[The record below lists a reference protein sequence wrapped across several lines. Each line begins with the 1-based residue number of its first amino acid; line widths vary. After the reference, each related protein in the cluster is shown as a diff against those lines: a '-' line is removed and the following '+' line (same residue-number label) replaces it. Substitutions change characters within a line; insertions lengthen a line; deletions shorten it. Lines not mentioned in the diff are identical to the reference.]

1 MLATLRS
8 KTGGVIAKAF
18 VGLLALS
25 FAVWGINDIFTG
37 YRGDAL
43 VTIGETEISRAD
55 FENAQRLT
63 IRQLSI
69 KFKRNIQPDEV
80 NKLGINRKVLGD
92 LIREGT
98 LDEQA
103 VRLNLAISED
113 EISRQIANNS
123 NYQDRTGVFNPTSF
137 RQALKNA
144 RITEDLFILQER
156 QRILRNELV
165 DAVNQEVTV
174 PETLTKAAWTFDKE
188 NRTARYFVL
197 PNSAAETPA
206 DPDESELK
214 SYYDGRKRTFTAPE
228 YRALSLLRLQPANVA
243 KTVSISAQD
252 LRAAYENRI
261 EEFSVQEKRIIQQ
274 IVFSNEQE
282 AQAAHKRI
290 LEGIDFL
297 QIAKEKGLSEQ
308 DYNLGALTQ
317 AAVLDPVI
325 GETAFGLEKG
335 KVSPPVS
342 GALSTVL
349 VRVTDIIPSSRQ
361 PFDTVKAKLENDLKL
376 EQAKEEIFDMH
387 DLVEDNRAAG
397 DTLPEIGKMLNLPV
411 QTVEAIDRAGKNEAS
426 ATVEDIPGKAAV
438 LRLAFD
444 SDVGVENDPVET
456 PEGGFVWLDVIA
468 VTPEA
473 LKPFNEVKDKVKEL
487 WIASKKDDALR
498 ATARK
503 LVDEANKGANFEALA
518 KDKGQEIKTSA
529 KLNRR
534 SYSGALD
541 QIGIQTLFATPKG
554 KTGMTKAP
562 GGEGILIFE
571 TLKVTEPAFPSTSD
585 PAVNQIT
592 TVLRNSISQD
602 ILEQYL
608 VDLQANMG
616 VEINKRM
623 WSQIQ
628 SPGT

>member
-8 KTGGVIAKAF
+8 KTGGIFAKAF

-25 FAVWGINDIFTG
+25 FAVWGVNDIFTG

-43 VTIGETEISRAD
+43 VTVGETEISRND
-55 FENAQRLT
+55 YQNALKQR

-69 KFKRNIQPDEV
+69 NLKRNVQPDEV
-80 NKLGINRKVLGD
+80 NKLGIDRKVLGE
-92 LIREGT
+92 LIRKGT

-103 VRLNLAISED
+103 VRLNLAISEK
-113 EISRQIANNS
+113 EIVRQIANNS
-123 NYQDRTGVFNPTSF
+123 DFHNRAGVFNPTSF
-137 RQALKNA
+137 RQVLTNA
-144 RITEDLFILQER
+144 GITEGQFVLQER

-165 DAVNQEVTV
+165 NAVNQELTV
-174 PETLTKAAWTFDKE
+174 PETLTKAAWTFSKE
-188 NRTARYFVL
+188 KRTARYFVL
-197 PNSAAETPA
+197 PLSLAETPA
-206 DPDESELK
+206 DPGESELK
-214 SYYDGRKRTFTAPE
+214 SYYDARKRTFTAPE
-228 YRALSLLRLQPANVA
+228 YRALSLLRLQPADVA

-252 LRAAYENRI
+252 LRDAYENRI
-261 EEFSVQEKRIIQQ
+261 DKFSVQEKRIIQQ

-325 GETAFGLEKG
+325 GEAAFGLEKG

-376 EQAKEEIFDMH
+376 EQAKEEIFDLH
-387 DLVEDNRAAG
+387 DIIEDNRAAG
-397 DTLPEIGKMLNLPV
+397 DTLPEIGKALNLPV
-411 QTVEAIDRAGKNEAS
+411 QTIEAIDRAGKNEAG
-426 ATVEDIPGKAAV
+426 ATVKDIPGKATV

-456 PEGGFVWLDVIA
+456 PEGGFAWLDVIA

-473 LKPFNEVKDKVKEL
+473 LKLFNEVKDKVKEL
-487 WIASKKDDALR
+487 LIASKKDDALR
-498 ATARK
+498 VTARK

-518 KDKGQEIKTSA
+518 KDKGLQIKTSPE
-529 KLNRR
+529 LSRR

-554 KTGMTKAP
+554 KIGMTEAP
-562 GGEGILIFE
+562 GGEGIMIFE
-571 TLKVTEPAFPSTSD
+571 TLKVIEPAFPSTSD

-592 TVLRNSISQD
+592 TALRDSISQD

-616 VEINKRM
+616 VEINDRM
-623 WSQIQ
+623 WSEIQ